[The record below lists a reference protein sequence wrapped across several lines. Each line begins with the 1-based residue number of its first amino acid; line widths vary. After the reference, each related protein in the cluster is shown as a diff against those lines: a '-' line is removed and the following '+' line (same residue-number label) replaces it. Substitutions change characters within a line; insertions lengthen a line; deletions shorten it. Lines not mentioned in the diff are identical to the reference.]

1 MKNIMTFYIM
11 KGNKY
16 KSLLCDYLNYIYI
29 NINKD
34 PNFLKYIENKI
45 RNENQIFLLEIFGY
59 KLQYL
64 THLCNV
70 RVNTNLNLDNR
81 HLTYK
86 PNEKEITHL
95 IKNGYY
101 FDNFKENSIN
111 NIINEKKK
119 KEEEEILRDIGEE
132 DDEDYF
138 YSDDENTSL
147 VDAEGRS
154 SDDSN
159 SSREEDAAQE
169 DHFEERNLDE
179 LLQKKEITRDI
190 KILSKK
196 IYGKTPNFF
205 NANENEIIIEENYL
219 DIKNP
224 LFNLN
229 ESLIECII
237 NYLEKKIITEN
248 KFSPKLLIE
257 YISII
262 KCLIANSKN
271 KKVKD
276 FVTKNIT
283 VLKKIVNILLK

>member
-1 MKNIMTFYIM
+1 M
-11 KGNKY
+11 
-16 KSLLCDYLNYIYI
+16 
-29 NINKD
+29 
-34 PNFLKYIENKI
+34 
-45 RNENQIFLLEIFGY
+45 FGY

-119 KEEEEILRDIGEE
+119 KEEEEMLKDIGEE

-147 VDAEGRS
+147 VEAEGRS
-154 SDDSN
+154 SDDSY
-159 SSREEDAAQE
+159 SSREEDAAKE
-169 DHFEERNLDE
+169 DHFEEKNLDE
-179 LLQKKEITRDI
+179 LLKKKEIPRDI
-190 KILSKK
+190 KILSKE

-205 NANENEIIIEENYL
+205 NANEIEL
-219 DIKNP
+219 
-224 LFNLN
+224 
-229 ESLIECII
+229 S
-237 NYLEKKIITEN
+237 
-248 KFSPKLLIE
+248 
-257 YISII
+257 
-262 KCLIANSKN
+262 
-271 KKVKD
+271 VW
-276 FVTKNIT
+276 
-283 VLKKIVNILLK
+283 